1 MGQMQDYSFQGPIYL
16 GDNVDGKPRNL
27 KWVGDHSGLEF
38 SIETENE
45 ERKENHSGDRAIS
58 VLLKKGSKVK
68 PVLTLR
74 YMTPENILLG
84 VHGKLNKIAAGTVTA
99 EPLPADL
106 KSTEIII
113 LDKGSISNLVL
124 TDSKAVTPTTLVEGQ
139 HYTIK
144 SAHSGMIEFKDTTG
158 LTQPLKAAYSHGG
171 MASVSMLNATP
182 PIRYLYQ
189 EAINTVDGRRA
200 RVHFYKL
207 QFDPLSNLK
216 LTSEAL
222 DDFALNSSSLIDP
235 VNQRDENLG
244 GYGRIEWLDDPVTP

>member
-27 KWVGDHSGLEF
+27 KWVGDHSGIEF

-45 ERKENHSGDRAIS
+45 ERKENYSGDRAIS
-58 VLLKKGSKVK
+58 VVLKKGSKVK

-84 VHGKLNKIAAGTVTA
+84 VHGKLNKVAAGTVTA
-99 EPLPADL
+99 EALPSNIVKD
-106 KSTEIII
+106 EIII
-113 LDKGSISNLVL
+113 LDKGNVSNLVL
-124 TDSKAVTPTTLVEGQ
+124 TDSKAATPTTLVEGQ
-139 HYTIK
+139 HYTLESAYSGLIK
-144 SAHSGMIEFKDTTG
+144 CNDVTS
-158 LTQPLKAAYSHGG
+158 LTQPIKAAYSHGG
-171 MASVSMLNATP
+171 LTSVSMLNAAP
-182 PIRYLYQ
+182 PVRYLYM

-200 RVHFYKL
+200 RVHFYKI

-216 LTSEAL
+216 LTSDAL
-222 DDFALNSSSLIDP
+222 DEFAINGSTLIDV
-235 VNQRDENLG
+235 VNQRDDTLG